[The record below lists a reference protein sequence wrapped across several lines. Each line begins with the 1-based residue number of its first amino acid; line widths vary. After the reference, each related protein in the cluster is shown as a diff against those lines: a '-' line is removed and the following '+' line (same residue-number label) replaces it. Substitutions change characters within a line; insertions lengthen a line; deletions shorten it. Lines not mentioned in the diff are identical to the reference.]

1 MERERERGFQV
12 EQKADPVNS
21 NRELALPVLR
31 FQPWEVIYRHKNIKY
46 RCAEERERE
55 REREMQCE
63 YEEARKRV
71 RFGWL

>member
-31 FQPWEVIYRHKNIKY
+31 FQPWEVIYRHKIQVCIVTCK
-46 RCAEERERE
+46 RGREIEREIRCNVSMRRRGNE
-55 REREMQCE
+55 
-63 YEEARKRV
+63 
-71 RFGWL
+71 

>member
-1 MERERERGFQV
+1 M
-12 EQKADPVNS
+12 NS

-31 FQPWEVIYRHKNIKY
+31 FQPWEVIYRHKIQVCIGE
-46 RCAEERERE
+46 RERERE

>member
-1 MERERERGFQV
+1 MERERERRFQV

-31 FQPWEVIYRHKNIKY
+31 FQPWEVIYRHKIQV
-46 RCAEERERE
+46 CIGERE

>member
-31 FQPWEVIYRHKNIKY
+31 FQPWEVIYRHKIQV
-46 RCAEERERE
+46 CIGERERE